1 MIIKSIEVKNFRSI
15 REARLDC
22 DNLTVIVGRNGA
34 GKSSF
39 LYAIDA
45 FYDIAAQITEE
56 DFFDRDINSPI
67 EIRVTYGDLRDD
79 EKEEF
84 QFYIRGNR
92 LIVTKRLSSENG
104 RIMQRYYAAALQIP
118 QFAEIRAKSG
128 KRDRVNAWNEL
139 VDSGKLANLG
149 GRVRSADEVER
160 LMTEYEAN
168 HPELTKPIEREEQFF
183 GARTFGGGKLD
194 KFTKYVLV
202 PAVREASEEATGKKG
217 AIYQILD
224 MIVLRRINAREDI
237 QKFKSE
243 FEERVKEL
251 YSSEN
256 LTELPELGDSIS
268 KTLEKFSPGSQ
279 LNLGWEEVKPPE
291 VPLPAARATLIE
303 DSFEGEITR
312 KGHGLQRALIVT
324 LLQHLAMT
332 VPVEVTAEDL
342 ANKETT
348 TSESKDLKSS
358 QGPDLILGIEEPELY
373 LHPSRCR
380 YLSNLLFQL
389 AERPG
394 VGLGASNQIIYT
406 SHSPYF
412 VDLHHFDQIRVV
424 RKVPSP
430 DSLVPQSI
438 VTHFSLNQ
446 AAKEIAIVCN
456 ADPNNFTRDSFIAH
470 AIPVMNTIVNEG
482 FFADVVVVVEGMSEL
497 GTLWKLQEIMEKDW
511 SKLGIVIVPAGGKN
525 NIDRPT
531 VIFRGLSIPTY
542 FIFDADSQFIGKRGE
557 GEAKNRNHRYLR
569 LAGVQIEDFPKT
581 QVHENWA
588 VFNENLEGIL
598 REALGD
604 DTFQSIREKV
614 ASEFG
619 YEDLG
624 RVNKNIEGAARFVEL
639 AYKQEYQ
646 IPELEEIIEEVTQL
660 CSSEKKE
667 KAGFV

>member
-84 QFYIRGNR
+84 QLYIRGNR

-104 RIMQRYYAAALQIP
+104 QIMQRYYAAALQIP

-291 VPLPAARATLIE
+291 VPFPAARATLIE

-598 REALGD
+598 REALGN

-619 YEDLG
+619 YEDLD
-624 RVNKNIEGAARFVEL
+624 RVNKNIEGAARFIEL

-646 IPELEEIIEEVTQL
+646 IPKLEEIIEEVTQL

-667 KAGFV
+667 KASFV